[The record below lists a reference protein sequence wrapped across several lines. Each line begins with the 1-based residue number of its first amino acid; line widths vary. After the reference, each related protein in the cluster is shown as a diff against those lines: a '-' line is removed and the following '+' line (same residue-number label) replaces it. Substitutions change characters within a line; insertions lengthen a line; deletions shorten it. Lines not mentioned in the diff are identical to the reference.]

1 MNRKFLLG
9 VFAFLLLLF
18 SFPKAHALEGW
29 QYAYVVTIQN
39 QTDKDLTDYQVKIVL
54 DSSNFDFSQANT
66 DGSDVRFYDG
76 QGNKLPYWIESWDSS
91 GQTAVIWVKV
101 PSIPANGSAQL
112 LMYVGNPEAT
122 SESDPLATFDWYDDG
137 STDRLSEYTIVS
149 KGADVSLS
157 YDSANERYIFHNSAT
172 SQESALICTPV
183 TGESFEV
190 SFHASKAG
198 SSTGEDWILYAV
210 WYSDTTSVK
219 IGGHEDYYAG
229 STVFYERIVEGG
241 TTLYNVKNSTGFV
254 NSTTIV
260 GRFDSPHYEGYT
272 SRMNRTFSVGN
283 GTVSGTGT
291 ACIHIEFDETYN
303 VYFDNIRV
311 RKYVYPEPTASVTPK
326 IVTLAQLTTAVEDLA
341 VDPEGGITSVTVDY
355 RANMTDPSTYYRT
368 YVKESNITLVEGTD
382 AVTTLDFSATFDA
395 IGDYTVCAYVETA
408 SGTDESCVT
417 THIDQFPQNV
427 DLDLNDTLIFPG
439 DLVEFNGSATDNGAI
454 VSYSWDFG
462 DGSTATGDVNTH
474 TYATEGTYT
483 VKLTVTDD
491 LGLSKTV
498 SEVIKVYAP
507 PVVRVSRTDDV
518 VEYAVGVE
526 SPLVVSSAEWN
537 LSNGTTLTGE
547 SVQVSGEEIIYDGNV
562 TFTVTDGVQS
572 QTFERNVPV
581 ATINYTVT
589 EGFQPDTQ
597 DSVSYST
604 TFYGGTPTCVF
615 MQDGEEI
622 TDTATWKDGGVTF
635 YLECNTPTEEVTV
648 TDSVAVTVKHVM
660 LIDQATGSDANLA
673 EMESVVLKDIDS
685 GQLYDF
691 KANGTTEV
699 YFIKAGEVSKK
710 LRLEMQVAT
719 IEDLISIDLITDNV
733 DEDVRLCA
741 GDDFTQFQIIT
752 SNAVKP
758 IFVEN
763 IYAKCYAWAGRTDYA
778 YQTGMMA
785 KVYTGDYLYAI
796 YTLDG
801 SNLVALGSIDGA
813 YPNTVNLDA
822 ISYTTEPLT
831 FSIVKDQV
839 SMEKIDENTVKL
851 YYKNAAGNNLR
862 VTIRVKD
869 DSTVYFESTYLTSPN
884 EVQVYLVS
892 PPIPK
897 EGYLVL
903 EIEAV
908 RTDGSVETIR
918 KYFTFGGAI
927 GNIHPNVAIGIAVFL
942 LLFTITLFAT
952 GYALGYIGAIGT
964 VAGLGVLAMAPQTPT
979 VIMVEG
985 LLAIVL
991 VFIIVTI
998 RAETGKVV

>member
-18 SFPKAHALEGW
+18 SFPKAHAIEGW
-29 QYAYVVTIQN
+29 QYKYVVTIQN

-54 DSSNFDFSQANT
+54 DSSNFDFSQAKE

-91 GQTAVIWVKV
+91 GQTAVVWIKV
-101 PSIPANGSAQL
+101 PSIPANGSTRIA
-112 LMYVGNPEAT
+112 MYVGNPSAT
-122 SESDPLATFDWYDDG
+122 SESNAYDVFDWYDDA
-137 STDRLSEYTIVS
+137 STNRLSEYTVYGS
-149 KGADVSLS
+149 GGDLKYSSGYYWLD
-157 YDSANERYIFHNSAT
+157 
-172 SQESALICTPV
+172 
-183 TGESFEV
+183 
-190 SFHASKAG
+190 G
-198 SSTGEDWILYAV
+198 SSTTAYRYLCPPLPQREGYAV
-210 WYSDTTSVK
+210 YVVWSPKYTSTNYHARGGGALYYEGDNKYRVTLYKQNLSSDYLYREIYQNSSRLYYQSGPAPADGTWIKMEARMSPPHFELWNDYSKTTDV
-219 IGGHEDYYAG
+219 Y
-229 STVFYERIVEGG
+229 EGG
-241 TTLYNVKNSTGFV
+241 SLSGLAVPCAYLET
-254 NSTTIV
+254 
-260 GRFDSPHYEGYT
+260 RYT
-272 SRMNRTFSVGN
+272 AESAIS
-283 GTVSGTGT
+283 
-291 ACIHIEFDETYN
+291 E
-303 VYFDNIRV
+303 IRI
-311 RKYVYPEPTASVTPK
+311 RKYVYPEPT
-326 IVTLAQLTTAVEDLA
+326 
-341 VDPEGGITSVTVDY
+341 VTVSPALVGLSRVQQDPAELALDPDASITTVTADFVANFMDY
-355 RANMTDPSTYYRT
+355 GVYTVTYYRVYFQDT
-368 YVKESNITLVEGTD
+368 GANIVEGTD
-382 AVTTLDFSATFDA
+382 DRDSVEFSVDFNAV
-395 IGDYTVCAYVETA
+395 GDYTICAYVEMDDGQGGTL
-408 SGTDESCVT
+408 TDEDCVT

-796 YTLDG
+796 YTP
-801 SNLVALGSIDGA
+801 V
-813 YPNTVNLDA
+813 
-822 ISYTTEPLT
+822 SYTHLT
-831 FSIVKDQV
+831 
-839 SMEKIDENTVKL
+839 L
-851 YYKNAAGNNLR
+851 P
-862 VTIRVKD
+862 TI
-869 DSTVYFESTYLTSPN
+869 Y
-884 EVQVYLVS
+884 
-892 PPIPK
+892 
-897 EGYLVL
+897 
-903 EIEAV
+903 
-908 RTDGSVETIR
+908 SV
-918 KYFTFGGAI
+918 
-927 GNIHPNVAIGIAVFL
+927 
-942 LLFTITLFAT
+942 
-952 GYALGYIGAIGT
+952 
-964 VAGLGVLAMAPQTPT
+964 
-979 VIMVEG
+979 
-985 LLAIVL
+985 
-991 VFIIVTI
+991 
-998 RAETGKVV
+998 